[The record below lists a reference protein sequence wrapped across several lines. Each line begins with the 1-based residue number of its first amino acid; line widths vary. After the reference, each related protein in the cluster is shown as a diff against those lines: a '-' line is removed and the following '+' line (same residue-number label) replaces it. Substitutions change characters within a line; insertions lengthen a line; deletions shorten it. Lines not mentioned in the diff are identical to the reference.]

1 METSTL
7 KNPKF
12 PKAEKVKGIGM
23 LATLL
28 VSGSSGAH
36 EQGLCP
42 ARVCEGQGQAQ
53 ARCSCFYS
61 LCFIIASTRNPWV
74 PREKRAF
81 VSEVLTG

>member
-1 METSTL
+1 METDTL

-12 PKAEKVKGIGM
+12 PKAEKV
-23 LATLL
+23 
-28 VSGSSGAH
+28 SGSSGAH
-36 EQGLCP
+36 ELCP
-42 ARVCEGQGQAQ
+42 ARVFEGQGRAQ
-53 ARCSCFYS
+53 AGCSCFYL